1 MGWVIK
7 SIAQV
12 ILGILD
18 DLMAWGASLI
28 KNLKLDIGND
38 GGDILQYIDPAT
50 AGQNGVLAKTFP
62 GATEYCVY
70 FFGLAFLLVFIIC
83 LFKLWQAYISP
94 FTDAEEPASVLFR
107 TGMAALAVSL
117 SFSIFVAM
125 ERIFNHVF
133 KMFKST
139 FNDQTQDTFTA
150 FKKAKSNNKYV
161 VNATKKEQAKA
172 GTTTKDEGTTFWT
185 SDNLINKKSKNNL
198 TGDGSGN
205 GISLIII
212 ECVVGFALFYAFIKL
227 VMEVYERYLVLGL
240 LFYTCPLA
248 FALLTSKS
256 TKNIV
261 ANWFQM
267 LISQFILMCL
277 NLFFVGTFISAFN
290 KLATP
295 VDTKYIFSSDV
306 QFVQTMLLLLGWCIV
321 GQKADEYMRG
331 LGLSVA
337 NTGQGLG
344 SALVAGVGSTMK
356 AAQVGYRAGKSAVK
370 TSGKMLGAVG
380 AASTPEAIGA
390 KVAKKNSEM
399 AERAKNAIK
408 ANPIGSMSGDS
419 FKNAVKA
426 QGGVSAVNPRVNA
439 ANVDYE
445 KSAALSG
452 KGMQVFADSNG
463 NILGASAL
471 PGSTAAQKLE
481 DAGFKTME
489 DSAGN
494 IVPLTESSY
503 RGLGEQL
510 VSMGENGQLKTA
522 DGLGIDR
529 TRYDKA
535 SIAPNNVVELTSSKT
550 GVSRSINGDA
560 YFGVSNGIQT
570 MGSLNELKG
579 TIIEAPQPQTFG
591 DSIRDYGSDIANSAA
606 GVINTVDN
614 IDPAGVIDA
623 YDNIRNN
630 LDNKI

>member
-1 MGWVIK
+1 MGWIIK
-7 SIAQV
+7 AFAQV
-12 ILGILD
+12 ILEILD

-38 GGDILQYIDPAT
+38 GGDILQYINPST

-62 GATEYCVY
+62 GATEYCTY
-70 FFGLAFLLVFIIC
+70 FFGLAFLLIFIIC

-107 TGMAALAVSL
+107 TGMATLMVSL
-117 SFSIFVAM
+117 SYSIFVAL
-125 ERIFNHVF
+125 ERVFNHVF

-139 FNDQTQDTFTA
+139 FNEQTKDTFTA
-150 FKKAKSNNKYV
+150 FKKAKSSNKYI

-172 GTTTKDEGTTFWT
+172 GMTTKDEGTTFWT
-185 SDNLINKKSKNNL
+185 SDNLINKKSKSNL
-198 TGDGSGN
+198 TGDGAGN
-205 GISLIII
+205 GISLIVI
-212 ECVVGFALFYAFIKL
+212 ECVIGFALLFAFIRL

-240 LFYTCPLA
+240 LFYTCPLT

-295 VDTKYIFSSDV
+295 VDTDYIFSSDV
-306 QFVQTMLLLLGWCIV
+306 KFVQTMLLMLGWCIV

-331 LGLSVA
+331 LGLSIA

-356 AAQVGYRAGKSAVK
+356 AAQVGYRAGKGAFK
-370 TSGKMLGAVG
+370 TTGKVLGAVG
-380 AASTPEAIGA
+380 AASTPEAIGS
-390 KVAKKNSEM
+390 KIAKKNSEM
-399 AERAKNAIK
+399 AEKAKNAIK
-408 ANPIGSMSGDS
+408 ANPIGSMSGEN
-419 FKNAVKA
+419 FKNAVNA
-426 QGGVSAVNPRVNA
+426 QGGVSAVNPKVNSNA
-439 ANVDYE
+439 VDFE

-452 KGMQVFADSNG
+452 KGMQVFADSSG

-494 IVPLTESSY
+494 IVPLTEASY
-503 RGLGEQL
+503 RGLSDQL
-510 VSMGENGQLKTA
+510 VSMGENGQLPTA
-522 DGLGIDR
+522 DGRGIDR

-535 SIAPNNVVELTSSKT
+535 SISPSNVITFSSSKA
-550 GVSRSINGDA
+550 GISRTVDGNA
-560 YFGVSNGIQT
+560 YFGISDGNRI

-579 TIIEAPQPQTFG
+579 NVISAPEPVTFA
-591 DSIRDYGSDIANSAA
+591 DSVSAYGSDIVNSAA
-606 GVINTVDN
+606 GVIDAVDSVN
-614 IDPAGVIDA
+614 PAGAIDA
-623 YDNIRNN
+623 FDNAVDS
-630 LDNKI
+630 LHNKI